1 MSQEVSS
8 SSSMAGNTNPLYD
21 AAESTAGMTVTRGL
35 LLVLVWIILGAAI
48 ISALIVFAAARHNGV
63 PGPMALVVP
72 LGIIGGA
79 LLTVLI
85 YLALAVIIR
94 GQLLLLKHSR
104 FLARSAQEQ
113 VQISANMER
122 HLLHLHS
129 AVDQIVSTASG
140 TPLATPPASIQAA
153 SASTQPPGTDGL
165 SASSTVSPDASG
177 QILELLTQLRDAAL
191 LTEAQRQQWATGLL
205 EKRKAALTAEV
216 QAAIQSEQWNMAQDL
231 IKKIRENLPGD
242 PLAETLTD
250 DLVHKQR
257 EKVQQDLR
265 AARENLRHYMAIN
278 AWDQVQ
284 QITDALEARYPDEP
298 GIQDLLNQIRQE
310 YHAWHRD
317 GLAML
322 LSDYKDSVDHRQ
334 WVRAG
339 SLAQQILER
348 YPEEK
353 LAEKIRADLAT
364 LRQNAEI
371 QTRHELETQYADLIK
386 RQRHQE
392 ALAIAQRVLDVYP
405 ESATAR
411 EMQKHLPKLLEIIKQ
426 EKARKP
432 TITRTGS

>member
-1 MSQEVSS
+1 MPQEVSS
-8 SSSMAGNTNPLYD
+8 LSPLAGNTNPLYD
-21 AAESTAGMTVTRGL
+21 APNSTAGMTVTRGL

-48 ISALIVFAAARHNGV
+48 ISALIAFAAARHNGV

-79 LLTVLI
+79 LLAVLI

-94 GQLLLLKHSR
+94 GQLLLLKHFR

-129 AVDQIVSTASG
+129 AVDQIVSTAAG
-140 TPLATPPASIQAA
+140 TSFATPPKSVETAPAN
-153 SASTQPPGTDGL
+153 TQPAGTDGL
-165 SASSTVSPDASG
+165 FAAPPVSPDASA

-191 LTEAQRQQWATGLL
+191 LTEVQRQQWAAGLL
-205 EKRKAALTAEV
+205 EKRKAALTTEF
-216 QAAIQSEQWNMAQDL
+216 QAAIQSEQWNVARHL

-242 PLAETLTD
+242 PLAQTLTD

-257 EKVQQDLR
+257 EKVRQDLQV
-265 AARENLRHYMAIN
+265 AREKLQHYMAIN

-284 QITDALEARYPDEP
+284 QITDTLEARYPDEP
-298 GIQDLLNQIRQE
+298 DIQDLLKQIRHE

-322 LSDYKDSVDHRQ
+322 MGDYKDSVDHRQ
-334 WVRAG
+334 WVRAS

-348 YPEEK
+348 YPDEK
-353 LAEKIRADLAT
+353 LAEKIRADLTT

-392 ALAIAQRVLDVYP
+392 AVAIAQRVLDVYP

-411 EMQKHLPKLLEIIKQ
+411 EMQKHMPKLLEIIKQ
-426 EKARKP
+426 EKARKQP
-432 TITRTGS
+432 TIS

>member
-8 SSSMAGNTNPLYD
+8 LSPLAGNTNPLYD
-21 AAESTAGMTVTRGL
+21 ASESTAGMTVTRGL
-35 LLVLVWIILGAAI
+35 LLVVVWIILGAAI

-94 GQLLLLKHSR
+94 GQLLLIKHSR
-104 FLARSAQEQ
+104 FLARIAQEQ

-122 HLLHLHS
+122 HLLHLRS
-129 AVDQIVSTASG
+129 AVDQIMSTASG
-140 TPLATPPASIQAA
+140 TPPTAPAAPIQRVPANA
-153 SASTQPPGTDGL
+153 QPPGPDGL
-165 SASSTVSPDASG
+165 TASPSESPDASG

-191 LTEAQRQQWATGLL
+191 LTETQRQQWATGLR
-205 EKRKAALTAEV
+205 EKRKATLAAEV
-216 QAAIQSEQWNMAQDL
+216 QAAIQSEQWNAARHL
-231 IKKIRENLPGD
+231 IEKIRENLPGD
-242 PLAETLTD
+242 PLGQTLTD
-250 DLVHKQR
+250 DLIHKHN
-257 EKVQQDLR
+257 EKVQQELQV
-265 AARENLRHYMAIN
+265 AREKLQHYMAIN

-284 QITDALEARYPDEP
+284 HITDTLEGRYPNEP
-298 GIQDLLNQIRQE
+298 DIQELLNQIRHE
-310 YHAWHRD
+310 YHAWQRD
-317 GLAML
+317 ALAML
-322 LSDYKDSVDHRQ
+322 LGDYKDSVDHRQ

-353 LAEKIRADLAT
+353 LAEKIRADLTT

-386 RQRHQE
+386 RQRHEE
-392 ALAIAQRVLDVYP
+392 AVAIARRVLDVYP

-411 EMQKHLPKLLEIIKQ
+411 EMQKHLPKLMEMIKQ